1 MEHFSGLGTLDGFFE
16 LRGVYYSMFDKEIRN
31 VILEYLKNPKAEYA
45 VMIDG
50 DWGSGKT
57 YFLTHSLLDIMAD
70 IDLGKD
76 KRRKYA
82 YVSLYG
88 VKTIEEISREI
99 VFQYFGKKNKKKVE
113 TSNVIMETASN
124 VLTASL
130 GAININ
136 LSSLKDT
143 LAKVNINNWIICF
156 DDLERCC
163 LPINETLGYINRLV
177 EHCQCKVII
186 LANEKEIG
194 KANLNHRLEEKYKVI
209 LSGKNIDFSDD
220 ESSKKDG
227 LSIEE
232 LKKDV
237 KELFSEDMVYS
248 SIREKVVGLTIRY
261 EPKIEEAYDSII
273 KDYNTAGN
281 FIQYLEEKKGK
292 ILGYFADEECINL
305 RTLIAVIGSIQKVYD
320 EMNNN
325 KYDTIG
331 YYDRIMD
338 EFLKYIVQFT
348 IYYRNGGKVGELKLT
363 TEIGY
368 VSLGHNIFHHTR
380 GFKFLEKYCTTLNF
394 IEDEFLNVVS
404 SLRKEYAQEEEELK
418 KSKTGKSYGDLAYW
432 WELEDEQV
440 NLLISELKEEIRC
453 DKYAFHSYQGIIADL
468 IILEY
473 NGFEV
478 GDYNEWV
485 SMMNQNIERSEEP
498 VDIEKFGYS
507 FKNHPDLLK
516 KYNEYVDRLKLQV
529 GTQNRNIKIAEIM
542 PLFDKDNW
550 TEEVKKYCEDHYN
563 EICCRYGFIDLIDMG
578 ILQEKIKTASV
589 KELYEIKDIFKT
601 VYRVSN
607 INQIFMNDKEKIEQI
622 CDFVAKLDIKG
633 INRPKARETLLE
645 YLNDIIKRLEN
656 IL

>member
-1 MEHFSGLGTLDGFFE
+1 
-16 LRGVYYSMFDKEIRN
+16 MFDKEIKS

-70 IDLGKD
+70 VDLGKD

-130 GAININ
+130 GAVNIN

-143 LAKVNINNWIICF
+143 LAKVNISNWIICF

-163 LPINETLGYINRLV
+163 LPINETLGYVNRLV
-177 EHCQCKVII
+177 EHSKCKVII
-186 LANEKEIG
+186 LASEKEIG
-194 KANLNHRLEEKYKVI
+194 KANLNYKLEEKYKVI
-209 LSGKNIDFSDD
+209 LSGKKIYFPDDKSSQEDGIVID
-220 ESSKKDG
+220 
-227 LSIEE
+227 E
-232 LKKDV
+232 LKKNT
-237 KELFSEDMVYS
+237 KELFSEDIVYN

-261 EPKIEEAYDSII
+261 EPKMEEAYDSII
-273 KDYNTAGN
+273 KNYNTAGD
-281 FIQYLEEKKGK
+281 FIRYLEDKKDK

-305 RTLIAVIGSIQKVYD
+305 RTLIAAIGSIQKVYV

-325 KYDTIG
+325 KYNTVE
-331 YYDRIMD
+331 YYDRMMD

-348 IYYRNGGKVGELKLT
+348 IYYRNGGKVGELKLE

-368 VSLGHNIFHHTR
+368 VSLGQSIYPRTR

-394 IEDEFLNVVS
+394 SKDEFINVVS
-404 SLRKEYAQEEEELK
+404 SLRKEYADEDEDDKLA

-432 WELEDEQV
+432 WQLEDAQV
-440 NLLISELKEEIRC
+440 NLLISELKKEIQN
-453 DKYAFHSYQGIIADL
+453 DQYSFHSYQGIIADL
-468 IILEY
+468 ILLEH
-473 NGFEV
+473 NGFKV
-478 GDYNEWV
+478 GDYNEWI
-485 SMMNQNIERSEEP
+485 SNMNQNIEKSEEA
-498 VDIEKFGYS
+498 VDIEKFGYT
-507 FKNHPDLLK
+507 FKGHPELQK
-516 KYNEYVDRLKLQV
+516 KYNEYVDCLKLQV
-529 GTQNRNIKIAEIM
+529 GTKNKNIKIAEIM
-542 PLFDKDNW
+542 PLFDKNNW
-550 TEEVKKYCEDHYN
+550 TEEVKKYCDDHYN
-563 EICCRYGFIDLIDMG
+563 EICCRYGFIDLIDMS
-578 ILQEKIKTASV
+578 ILQEKISNASV
-589 KELYEIKDIFKT
+589 KELYEIKDIFKA

-607 INQIFMNDKEKIEQI
+607 INEIFMNDKEKIEQI
-622 CDFVAKLDIKG
+622 RDFVAGLEIEG
-633 INRPKARETLLE
+633 INKPKARETLLE

-656 IL
+656 VV